1 MQWLRSLIF
10 TAFMFAWSLFYAVF
24 FVIGAPFVP
33 VKRRFGFAAWYARRM
48 LNALRLICGLDF
60 EVTGAENFPA
70 VSHVALWK
78 HSSAWETFAQFLI
91 GPPKVIVL
99 KRELFLIPFFGWGLA
114 QLRSIA
120 IDRSAGASAVNQ
132 VVAQGTARLQDG
144 LSVLVFPEG
153 TRVAAGET
161 RKFGVSGALLASRAG
176 CLIVPVTHDAGYYWP
191 RRGLLKKPG
200 TIRVVIGKPIAAAGR
215 DAREISTEVQ
225 TVITETLA
233 QIRAR
238 AGDPG

>member
-1 MQWLRSLIF
+1 MQWLRSLVF
-10 TAFMFAWSLFYAVF
+10 TILMFAWTGVYAIF
-24 FVIGAPFVP
+24 FVIAAPFLP
-33 VKRRFGFAAWYARRM
+33 VKKRFGLAAWYARRM
-48 LNALRLICGLDF
+48 LDMLRLTCGLGF

-70 VSHVALWK
+70 VTHVVLWK
-78 HSSAWETFAQFLI
+78 HASTWETFAQFLI

-120 IDRSAGASAVNQ
+120 INRSAGASAVNQ

-153 TRVAAGET
+153 TRVAAGEI
-161 RKFGVSGALLASRAG
+161 RKFGISGALLASRAG
-176 CLIVPVTHDAGYYWP
+176 CLVVPVTHDAGYYWP

-215 DAREISTEVQ
+215 DAREINVEAQ
-225 TVITETLA
+225 AVITETLA
-233 QIRAR
+233 DIRR
-238 AGDPG
+238 KAGD